1 MAGPETRDAL
11 NGAHGCLALHIQPI
25 VPLRQDNGKSI
36 TMPWHRQ
43 RRQLSAV
50 LVMVL
55 ALVPTPAACFPGV
68 FVGKAGSQ
76 SVAHTAHVV
85 VMLNGPIS
93 VVTVMV
99 DYGGELSPFALLM
112 PVPPDVAIDRVR
124 AVKREFV
131 ARLEQLSAPRFHG
144 FFEQDPCDHGPTEQ
158 DWDVRYEASDS
169 GFLAPAFL
177 PPPERHWTV
186 SNDISIATEPV
197 FKNSES
203 EFRFQILP
211 VSEPREIEAWLK
223 PRGYQAAAETLSGL
237 ARALERRKLLVAEVN
252 PARAELLGDGGLQL
266 GAIRYWSR
274 EPMLT
279 ISSTLGLLNSAGIQD
294 LFLYVLHP
302 TSRFEVSNYDNVFLP
317 SNVEVDAAA
326 AEQLAVLYNALF
338 DAQLRRNPRSAV
350 TEYVW
355 PTTGCGE
362 PCPNAPLTL
371 NELMS
376 LGGDIMEA
384 KLVSSVARTPEPE
397 PESDDEKQMFE
408 LQLQGKSTLEKA
420 QSLRQHGKDRRELA
434 RRRAMM
440 SRQRYIMTRLH
451 LRYDRKILT
460 SDISLQPAAEQLQG
474 GIGIPQGPKGVLP
487 NAARSAKVSH
497 LQTRFVSLFAWP
509 HSYQCEAPTRWRW
522 ARRWKSLDT
531 ALRKVWLASDLP
543 QHGRDPNLLAK
554 LIQTPIAELDII
566 PKPAE
571 EVSLAPAQ
579 PKNVSK
585 NSGCSACSGRGA
597 GTSPFVIVAALVFA
611 RRIRKRR

>member
-1 MAGPETRDAL
+1 M
-11 NGAHGCLALHIQPI
+11 Q
-25 VPLRQDNGKSI
+25 
-36 TMPWHRQ
+36 WHRQ
-43 RRQLSAV
+43 RWQLSAV
-50 LVMVL
+50 LGT
-55 ALVPTPAACFPGV
+55 ALLLVSMPATCFPGV

-99 DYGGELSPFALLM
+99 DYEGELSPFSLLV
-112 PVPPDVAIDRVR
+112 PVPADVTIDRVR
-124 AVKREFV
+124 AVKREFI

-186 SNDISIATEPV
+186 SNDISVATEPV
-197 FKNSES
+197 FKNGES
-203 EFRFQILP
+203 EFRFHVLP
-211 VSEPREIEAWLK
+211 DGEPHEIEAWLK
-223 PRGYQAAAETLSGL
+223 PRGYHATAETLSSL
-237 ARALERRKLLVAEVN
+237 ARVLDQRKLLVAEVN

-274 EPMLT
+274 DPAL
-279 ISSTLGLLNSAGIQD
+279 IINSTLGLLNSAGYQD

-302 TSRFEVSNYDNVFLP
+302 TARFQVSNYDNVFLP
-317 SNVEVDAAA
+317 SNVEVSPAA

-350 TEYVW
+350 TEFVW

-397 PESDDEKQMFE
+397 PESDEEKQTFE
-408 LQLQGKSTLEKA
+408 LQLRGKSALEKA
-420 QSLRQHGKDRRELA
+420 QALRQHGKDRRELA

-451 LRYDRKILT
+451 LRYDRKTLT
-460 SDISLQPAAEQLQG
+460 SDIALQPAAEQLQG

-487 NAARSAKVSH
+487 DPARSVKVSH
-497 LQTRFVSLFAWP
+497 LQTRFVSLFTWP
-509 HSYQCEAPTRWRW
+509 HSYPCEAPTRWRW

-531 ALRKVWLASDLP
+531 ALRKVWLAVDLP
-543 QHGRDPNLLAK
+543 RQGRDPGLLTKLVETPIPDLGIAPKPTENAPVAGSLPEKTAKHSSCSASGGRFTRASPVGMLALLAF
-554 LIQTPIAELDII
+554 
-566 PKPAE
+566 
-571 EVSLAPAQ
+571 
-579 PKNVSK
+579 
-585 NSGCSACSGRGA
+585 ACSIG
-597 GTSPFVIVAALVFA
+597 S
-611 RRIRKRR
+611 RRFWSR